1 MKKIS
6 LDKFKRKRTLRLIKI
21 AFGGNNGKSKTN
33 KQKSTRNVKRKT
45 R

>member
-6 LDKFKRKRTLRLIKI
+6 LDKFKRNKMLKLVKI
-21 AFGGNNGKSKTN
+21 AFGGSNGKSKTN